1 MIARFRVRR
10 YQRRA
15 AVATIAVYCV
25 VMRLRNVP
33 PSAVL
38 LGWYALLWGVMAV
51 SPSDWQNW
59 VLSSVIPAIVV
70 GALVAGRQ
78 ALPMTSASY
87 VMVGAFLTLHTVGAH
102 YTYARMPLGH
112 ELALLLGSDRN
123 DYDRAVHFAFGLL
136 LATPIRDCFARLT
149 NARGGLLYY
158 LPVMTIV
165 GLSGLWEIL
174 EAWVAQSVSPEL
186 GAAYLGS
193 QGDIWDSQKDMA
205 AALYGAL
212 LWLALTLWA
221 RRRSAGVASDVAG
234 DEPEETMSRA
244 APR

>member
-1 MIARFRVRR
+1 MV
-10 YQRRA
+10 
-15 AVATIAVYCV
+15 VYCV
-25 VMRLRNVP
+25 LMPFRHVP
-33 PSAVL
+33 PSTVL
-38 LGWYALLWGVMAV
+38 LGWYALLWGVLAV
-51 SPSDWQNW
+51 SPTDWQNW
-59 VLSSVIPAIVV
+59 MLSSVIPAIVV
-70 GALVAGRQ
+70 GALVAGRR

-136 LATPIRDCFARLT
+136 LATPIRDGFARLT
-149 NARGGLLYY
+149 NARGVLLYY

-174 EAWVAQSVSPEL
+174 EAWVAQIVSPEL

-212 LWLALTLWA
+212 LWLAVNLWA
-221 RRRSAGVASDVAG
+221 RRRRAAVDSDVTRY
-234 DEPEETMSRA
+234 EPEETMSRA
-244 APR
+244 ARR